1 MFDLFS
7 EKNIIKDI
15 IKEIE
20 EGKNLKIIDINK
32 NIYSDFL
39 SDGDLIELKKCYTVV
54 LLVGYVKDRGKNF
67 NVLESEGF
75 RSLIEFIYIDRV
87 KTILSMI
94 NKKIGFNSYTELNS
108 NNKDLLIKELNKL
121 I

>member
-15 IKEIE
+15 LNEIE
-20 EGKNLKIIDINK
+20 KEENLRVQNIIN
-32 NIYSDFL
+32 NIYDDIL
-39 SDGDLIELKKCYTVV
+39 TDNDLIELKKCYPTI
-54 LLVGYVKDRGKNF
+54 LLIGYAKDRNKVF
-67 NVLESEGF
+67 NVLENEGF
-75 RSLIEFIYIDRV
+75 RNLIEFIYIDRV

-94 NKKIGFNSYTELNS
+94 NKKIGFNSYTELN
-108 NNKDLLIKELNKL
+108 NKNKDLLIKELNKL